1 MKEKTYVISS
11 IKEKVF
17 DDGGSLLNA
26 NFKLDDL
33 EKHARNGWV
42 SLTISKRREPSDKGA
57 THYAYVDEFE
67 PKKEPPKEKV
77 ESQYSEDLP
86 F

>member
-11 IKEKVF
+11 IKKKTF
-17 DDGGSLLNA
+17 DNGGSLLNA

-33 EKHARNGWV
+33 EEHAKNGWV
-42 SLTISKRREPSDKGA
+42 SLTIAERRKPSDKGA
-57 THYAYVDEFE
+57 THYAYVNDFE
-67 PKKEPPKEKV
+67 PKKKE
-77 ESQYSEDLP
+77 EHDLP